1 MNFRFYV
8 LNVDNVKVPYILVED
23 KLYLVIPDGEMYES
37 AIKDTSSLSLC
48 VELSEVRENLNGFL
62 DILEMSK

>member
-1 MNFRFYV
+1 MKFRFYV
-8 LNVDNVKVPYILVED
+8 LNVEDVKVPYISIED
-23 KLYLVIPDGEMYES
+23 KLYLILPDGEMYES